1 MSKWQVINNR
11 HNRCNNR
18 KSRKCSFL
26 IAYICIH
33 SYLKRMKMNLYMTDK
48 RYKETIHTDKNNY
61 EYTTITQDENKV
73 RIYTLKNGL
82 KVFLA
87 QNFDAPRIQT
97 YIPVRTGS
105 NNDPSDNTGL
115 AHYLEHMM
123 FKGTSRLGTQ
133 NWEKEKVLLDQISDL
148 YEQHKAEQDPEK
160 KKEIY
165 TKIDEVSQQASQYA
179 IANEYDK
186 VISSLGASGTNAHTW
201 FDETVYKNNIPNNE
215 LEKWLKVEKE
225 RFSELT
231 LRLFHTELESVY
243 EEFNRAQDNDSRL
256 VNYELMDAL
265 FPTHPNGQ
273 QTTLGKP
280 EHLKNPSMK
289 AIHKYFDEYY
299 VPNNYAMVLVGD
311 LDFEETIQ
319 LVDQYFGAIPY
330 KELPKKTPII
340 EKPLTEIVERT
351 VKSPTTP
358 RTQLAW
364 RTDSYGSREAILA
377 DIIANILSN
386 RGEAGLLDLN
396 INQTQRM
403 LWAQAF
409 SVGLKEYGYFSIV
422 AVPKEMQTLN
432 EAKEMVLE
440 QIELLKKGDFPD
452 WMLPA
457 IINDFKLQRMKT
469 LETADGLA
477 TNLYDTYIKG
487 RSWEEELSEMDE
499 YSTVTKQEVVDF
511 SNEFFKDNYV
521 LINKEKGVNDK
532 LLRVDNPGITPIK
545 INREAQSEF
554 LQEILAEKTEDIQ
567 PEFIDY
573 QKEIKTTSVKDKKLS
588 FVKNKYNEIAQ
599 AHFIFPF
606 GSDHDRDLGIST
618 QVLQY
623 LGTEKFSPEDLK
635 KEFFKIG
642 VSNDFKTSADQ
653 LLISLSG
660 LEENLE
666 KGIELLQHWM
676 HNVQPDQEIYNQ
688 FVETI
693 LENREAVKKDKN
705 RIMTAL
711 TNYTK
716 LGEFSRFT
724 DIISKE
730 ELESSNVEVFTD
742 RMKKLF
748 DYPYQVFF
756 YGKSFEN
763 FTNYIEKYIETASLQ
778 IPEPKKY
785 PEPETKGNV
794 YFMNYDMVQ
803 MEMSKIGR
811 GNEVN
816 TANFGKINVF
826 NEYFGRGLSSIV
838 FQEIRESKSLAYSAY
853 VSYAANSE
861 SGHPDYITTY
871 IGTQPDKLQIA
882 VDTMSELMN
891 ELPEVPIQFE
901 NARNAALK
909 QIASTRITRTTIF
922 FNTLRLKKIGISHD
936 FRKDIYQQ
944 IQSLKFDDVNKFY
957 QTEIKPVHFNT
968 AIIGKRENLNME
980 AVNQMGE
987 FKELTLK
994 DIFGH

>member
-1 MSKWQVINNR
+1 MI
-11 HNRCNNR
+11 
-18 KSRKCSFL
+18 
-26 IAYICIH
+26 
-33 SYLKRMKMNLYMTDK
+33 DK
-48 RYKETIHTDKNNY
+48 RYRETVHTDKNNY
-61 EYTTITQDENKV
+61 EYITVTHDENKV

-123 FKGTSRLGTQ
+123 FKGTSKIGTQ
-133 NWEKEKVLLDQISDL
+133 NWEKEKELLDQISAL
-148 YEQHKAEQDPEK
+148 YEEHKAEQNPDK

-165 TKIDEVSQQASQYA
+165 KKIDEVSQEASQYA

-186 VISSLGASGTNAHTW
+186 VISSLGATGTNAHTW
-201 FDETVYKNNIPNNE
+201 FDETVYKNNVPNNE
-215 LEKWLKVEKE
+215 LEKWLKIEKE
-225 RFSELT
+225 RFSEVV

-273 QTTLGKP
+273 QTTIGDP

-319 LVDQYFGAIPY
+319 LVNQYFGTIPY
-330 KELPKKTPII
+330 RELPKKTPVI
-340 EKPLTEIVERT
+340 EQPLTKIIKRT

-358 RTQLAW
+358 RVQLAW
-364 RTDSYGSREAILA
+364 RTDSYGTREAMLA
-377 DIIANILSN
+377 DIVANILSN

-422 AVPKEMQTLN
+422 AVPKETQTLD

-440 QIELLKKGDFPD
+440 QIELIKKGDFPD
-452 WMLPA
+452 WILPA
-457 IINDFKLQRMKT
+457 IINDFKIQRLKG

-487 RSWEEELSEMDE
+487 RSWEQELNELDE
-499 YSTVTKQEVVDF
+499 YQDFTKEEVVDF
-511 SNEFFKDNYV
+511 AQTFFKNHYV
-521 LINKEKGVNDK
+521 EVYKEKGINDQ
-532 LLRVDNPGITPIK
+532 LVRVENPGITPIK

-554 LQEILAEKTEDIQ
+554 LKEILSEKTEDIQ

-573 QKEIKTTSVKDKKLS
+573 EKEIHTDIIKDKKLS
-588 FVKNKYNEIAQ
+588 FVHNKYNDIAQ
-599 AHFIFPF
+599 IHFIFPF
-606 GSDHDRDLGIST
+606 GGDHDRDLGIST
-618 QVLQY
+618 QLLQY
-623 LGTEKFSPEDLK
+623 LGTENLSAEDLK
-635 KEFFKIG
+635 QELFKIG
-642 VSNDFKTSADQ
+642 VTNDFKTTHDQ
-653 LLISLSG
+653 LIISLSG
-660 LEENLE
+660 LEENIE
-666 KGIELLQHWM
+666 KGIALLQNWM
-676 HNVQPDQEIYNQ
+676 YEVKPDQEIYTQ
-688 FVETI
+688 FVETV
-693 LENREAVKKDKN
+693 LENRQASKKDKN

-716 LGEFSRFT
+716 LGSFSRYT

-730 ELESSNVEVFTD
+730 ELESSSPEVFTN
-742 RMKKLF
+742 RMKQLF
-748 DYPYQVFF
+748 NYPYQLFY
-756 YGKSFEN
+756 YGKKLEN
-763 FTNYIEKYIETASLQ
+763 FKQYIGKYVENASLQ
-778 IPEPKKY
+778 IPEPKQY
-785 PEPETKGNV
+785 PEPETNGNV
-794 YFMNYDMVQ
+794 YFTDYDMVQ
-803 MEMSKIGR
+803 MEMSKVGR
-811 GNEVN
+811 GYEVN
-816 TANFGKINVF
+816 TSNFGKINVF

-861 SGHPDYITTY
+861 LGHADYITTY

-882 VDTMSELMN
+882 VSTMSELME

-909 QIASTRITRTTIF
+909 QIASTRITRNNIF
-922 FNTLRLKKIGISHD
+922 FNTLRLKKLNIYHD
-936 FRKDIYQQ
+936 FRKDIYAQ
-944 IQSLKFDDVNKFY
+944 IETLKFEDVREFY
-957 QTEIKPVHFNT
+957 QTNIKPIHFNT
-968 AIIGKRENLNME
+968 AIIGKKENLDMD
-980 AVNQMGE
+980 AVNEMGP
-987 FKELTLK
+987 FKELSLD

>member
-1 MSKWQVINNR
+1 
-11 HNRCNNR
+11 
-18 KSRKCSFL
+18 
-26 IAYICIH
+26 
-33 SYLKRMKMNLYMTDK
+33 MKFMIDK
-48 RYKETIHTDKNNY
+48 KFREEIHTDKNNY
-61 EYTTITQDENKV
+61 EYITVSNDENGV

-87 QNFDAPRIQT
+87 QNSDAPRIQT

-123 FKGTSRLGTQ
+123 FKGTSKLGTQ
-133 NWEKEKVLLDQISDL
+133 NWEKESELLDQISDL
-148 YEQHKAEQDPEK
+148 YEQHKAENDPEK

-165 TKIDEVSQQASQYA
+165 RKIDEVSQEASQYA

-186 VISSLGASGTNAHTW
+186 AISSLGASGTNAHTW
-201 FDETVYKNNIPNNE
+201 FDETVYKNNVPNNE
-215 LEKWLKVEKE
+215 LEKWLKIEKE
-225 RFSELT
+225 RFSELA

-273 QTTLGKP
+273 QTTLGKA

-311 LDFEETIQ
+311 LDFEDTIQ
-319 LVDQYFGAIPY
+319 LVDQYFGTIPY
-330 KELPKKTPII
+330 RELPKKTPII
-340 EKPLTEIVERT
+340 EKSITEIIKRT

-358 RTQLAW
+358 RVQLAW
-364 RTDSYGSREAILA
+364 RTESYGTKEAMLA
-377 DIIANILSN
+377 DVVVNILSN

-396 INQTQRM
+396 INQTQKL
-403 LWAQAF
+403 LWGQAY
-409 SVGLKEYGYFSIV
+409 SVGLKQYGYFSIV
-422 AVPKEMQTLN
+422 AVPKESQTLD
-432 EAKEMVLE
+432 EARDLVLE
-440 QIELLKKGDFPD
+440 QIELVKKGEFPD

-457 IINDFKLQRMKT
+457 IINDFKIQRMKA

-487 RSWEEELSEMDE
+487 RTWEQELNEMDQYE
-499 YSTVTKQEVVDF
+499 KLTKEEVIAF
-511 SNEFFKDNYV
+511 ANEFFRDNYV
-521 LINKEKGVNDK
+521 IVYKEKGVNEK
-532 LLRVDNPGITPIK
+532 LIRVENPGITPVK
-545 INREAQSEF
+545 INREAQSDF
-554 LQEILAEKTEDIQ
+554 LHQILEEKTEDIQ
-567 PEFIDY
+567 PEFVDY
-573 QKEIKTTSVKDKKLS
+573 EKEIQKDTVKGKRIS
-588 FVKNKYNEIAQ
+588 FVKNKYNDIAQ
-599 AHFIFPF
+599 VHFIFPF

-642 VSNDFKTSADQ
+642 VTNDFKTTNDQ
-653 LLISLSG
+653 LIISLNG
-660 LEENLE
+660 LEENIE
-666 KGIELLQHWM
+666 KGIDLLQHWLYE
-676 HNVQPDQEIYNQ
+676 VKPDQEIYRQ
-688 FVETI
+688 FTETI
-693 LENREAVKKDKN
+693 LENRAAMKKDKG

-716 LGEFSRFT
+716 LGPFSRFT
-724 DIISKE
+724 DVISKE

-748 DYPYQVFF
+748 KYPYQIFF
-756 YGKSFEN
+756 YGRNFEN
-763 FTNYIEKYIETASLQ
+763 FTSYIGKYTENESFV
-778 IPEPKKY
+778 IPEPKNY
-785 PEPETKGNV
+785 PEPETDGNV
-794 YFMNYDMVQ
+794 YFTDYDMVQ
-803 MEMSKIGR
+803 MEMSKVGR
-811 GNEVN
+811 GRNVN
-816 TANFGKINVF
+816 TENFGKINVF

-861 SGHPDYITTY
+861 LDHPDYITTY

-882 VDTMSELMN
+882 VDTMTELMT
-891 ELPEVPIQFE
+891 ELPEVKVQFE
-901 NARNAALK
+901 NAKNSALK
-909 QIASTRITRTTIF
+909 QIASQRVTRTNIF
-922 FNTLRLKKIGISHD
+922 FNTLRLRKLNIHHD
-936 FRKDIYQQ
+936 FRKDIYRQ
-944 IQSLKFDDVNKFY
+944 IESLKFEDLKDFY
-957 QTEIKPVHFNT
+957 DHYIKSVHFNT
-968 AIIGKRENLNME
+968 AIIGKKENLNRE
-980 AVNQMGE
+980 AVDKMGTFRE
-987 FKELTLK
+987 VSLK

>member
-1 MSKWQVINNR
+1 MSL
-11 HNRCNNR
+11 
-18 KSRKCSFL
+18 F
-26 IAYICIH
+26 
-33 SYLKRMKMNLYMTDK
+33 MTNG
-48 RYKETIHTDKNNY
+48 RYNETIHTDPNNY
-61 EYTTITQDENKV
+61 EYITISNDENKV

-123 FKGTSRLGTQ
+123 FKGTSKIGTQ
-133 NWEKEKVLLDQISDL
+133 NWEKESELLHQISEL
-148 YEQHKAEQDPEK
+148 YEQHKAESDPDK
-160 KKEIY
+160 KKAIY
-165 TKIDEVSQQASQYA
+165 KKIDEISQEASRYA

-186 VISSLGASGTNAHTW
+186 VISSLGATGTNAHTW

-225 RFSELT
+225 RFSEMV

-299 VPNNYAMVLVGD
+299 VPNNYAVVLVGD

-330 KELPKKTPII
+330 RELPKKTPVI
-340 EKPLTEIVERT
+340 EKPITEIVKRT

-358 RTQLAW
+358 RVQLAW
-364 RTDSYGSREAILA
+364 RTESYGTKESILA

-386 RGEAGLLDLN
+386 RGEAGLVDLN
-396 INQTQRM
+396 INQTQKL
-403 LWAQAF
+403 LWGQAF
-409 SVGLKEYGYFSIV
+409 SVGLKQYGYFSIV
-422 AVPKEMQTLN
+422 AVPKETQTLD
-432 EAKEMVLE
+432 EAKELVLE
-440 QIELLKKGDFPD
+440 QIELVKKGDFPD

-487 RSWEEELSEMDE
+487 RTWEQELNEMDE
-499 YSTVTKQEVVDF
+499 YAGFTKEDVVEF
-511 SNEFFKDNYV
+511 ANEFFKDNYV
-521 LINKEKGVNDK
+521 IVYKEKGINDK
-532 LLRVDNPGITPIK
+532 LIRVENPGITPVK

-554 LQEILAEKTEDIQ
+554 LQQILAEKTEDIT

-573 QKEIKTTSVKDKKLS
+573 QKKIKTDIIKDKKLS
-588 FVKNKYNEIAQ
+588 FVKNKYNDIAQ
-599 AHFIFPF
+599 VHFIFPF

-618 QVLQY
+618 QILQY
-623 LGTEKFSPEDLK
+623 LGTDRFSPEDLK

-642 VSNDFKTSADQ
+642 VSNDFKTSNDQ
-653 LLISLSG
+653 LLVSLSG

-676 HNVQPDQEIYNQ
+676 YDVKPDQEIYSQ
-688 FVETI
+688 FVETV
-693 LENREAVKKDKN
+693 LENRTAVKKDKG
-705 RIMTAL
+705 RIMSAL

-724 DIISKE
+724 DIISKK
-730 ELESSNVEVFTD
+730 ELESSAIEVFTD

-748 DYPYQVFF
+748 RFPYQIFF
-756 YGKSFEN
+756 YGKDFER
-763 FTNYIEKYIETASLQ
+763 FTAYIGKYTENESLSV
-778 IPEPKKY
+778 PEPKQY
-785 PEPETKGNV
+785 PEPETIGNV
-794 YFMNYDMVQ
+794 YFTNYDMVQ
-803 MEMSKIGR
+803 MEMSKVGK
-811 GNEVN
+811 GNLVN
-816 TANFGKINVF
+816 IDNFGKINVF

-853 VSYAANSE
+853 VSYAPNSE
-861 SGHPDYITTY
+861 LNHPDYITTY

-882 VDTMSELMN
+882 VDTMTELMS
-891 ELPEVPIQFE
+891 ELPEVHSQFE

-909 QIASTRITRTTIF
+909 QIASTRITRTNIF
-922 FNTLRLKKIGISHD
+922 FNTLRLKKLNIHHD

-944 IQSLKFDDVNKFY
+944 IENLSFDDLKQFY
-957 QTEIKPVHFNT
+957 NTDIKPIHFNT
-968 AIIGKRENLNME
+968 AIIGKKENLNRE
-980 AVNQMGE
+980 AVDQMGT
-987 FKELTLK
+987 FKEVSLK

>member
-1 MSKWQVINNR
+1 MI
-11 HNRCNNR
+11 
-18 KSRKCSFL
+18 
-26 IAYICIH
+26 
-33 SYLKRMKMNLYMTDK
+33 DK
-48 RYKETIHTDKNNY
+48 RYTETVHTDKNNY
-61 EYTTITQDENKV
+61 EYITVTHDENKV

-123 FKGTSRLGTQ
+123 FKGTSKIGTQ
-133 NWEKEKVLLDQISDL
+133 NWEKEKELLDQISAL
-148 YEQHKAEQDPEK
+148 YEEHKAEQDPEK

-165 TKIDEVSQQASQYA
+165 KKIDEVSQDASQYA

-201 FDETVYKNNIPNNE
+201 FDETVYKNNVPNNE
-215 LEKWLKVEKE
+215 LEKWLKIEKE
-225 RFSELT
+225 RFSEVV

-265 FPTHPNGQ
+265 FPAHPNGQ
-273 QTTLGKP
+273 QTTIGKP

-311 LDFEETIQ
+311 LDFEDTIQ
-319 LVDQYFGAIPY
+319 LVDQYFGTIPY
-330 KELPKKTPII
+330 KELPKKTAVV
-340 EKPLTEIVERT
+340 EQPLTEIVKRT

-358 RTQLAW
+358 RVQLAW
-364 RTDSYGSREAILA
+364 RTDSYGTREAMLA
-377 DIIANILSN
+377 DIVANILSN

-409 SVGLKEYGYFSIV
+409 SVGLKQYGYFSIV
-422 AVPKEMQTLN
+422 AVPKETQTLE

-440 QIELLKKGDFPD
+440 QIELIKKGDFPD
-452 WMLPA
+452 WLLPA
-457 IINDFKLQRMKT
+457 IINDFKLQRLKG

-487 RSWEEELSEMDE
+487 RSWEQELNELDE
-499 YSTVTKQEVVDF
+499 YQDFTKEEVVDF
-511 SNEFFKDNYV
+511 TNAFFKDNYAV
-521 LINKEKGVNDK
+521 IYKEKGVNDQ
-532 LLRVDNPGITPIK
+532 LIRVENPGITPIK
-545 INREAQSEF
+545 INRDAQSDF
-554 LQEILAEKTEDIQ
+554 LKEIVAEKTEDIQ

-573 QKEIKTTSVKDKKLS
+573 QKEITTDTIKDKKLS
-588 FVKNKYNEIAQ
+588 FVTNKYNDIAQ
-599 AHFIFPF
+599 IHFIFPF

-618 QVLQY
+618 QLLQY
-623 LGTEKFSPEDLK
+623 LGTEDLSPEDLK
-635 KEFFKIG
+635 NEFFKIG
-642 VSNDFKTSADQ
+642 ITNDFKTTHDQ

-660 LEENLE
+660 LEENIE
-666 KGIELLQHWM
+666 KGIVLLQQWM
-676 HNVQPDQEIYNQ
+676 YDLKPDQEIYKQ
-688 FVETI
+688 FVETV
-693 LENREAVKKDKN
+693 LENRQATKKDKN

-716 LGEFSRFT
+716 LGSFSRYT

-730 ELESSNVEVFTD
+730 ELESTNSEVFTD
-742 RMKKLF
+742 RMKQLF
-748 DYPYQVFF
+748 KFPYQLFF
-756 YGKSFEN
+756 YGKNLEN
-763 FTNYIEKYIETASLQ
+763 FKQYIGKYVENESFQ
-778 IPEPKKY
+778 IPEPKQY
-785 PEPETKGNV
+785 PEPETNGNV
-794 YFMNYDMVQ
+794 YFTDYDMVQ
-803 MEMSKIGR
+803 MEMSKVGR
-811 GNEVN
+811 GHVVD
-816 TANFGKINVF
+816 TSNFGKINVF

-853 VSYAANSE
+853 VSYSANSE
-861 SGHPDYITTY
+861 LGHPDYITTY
-871 IGTQPDKLQIA
+871 IGTQPDKLQTA
-882 VDTMSELMN
+882 VSTMNELMN

-901 NARNAALK
+901 NSRNAALK
-909 QIASTRITRTTIF
+909 QIASTRITRNNIF
-922 FNTLRLKKIGISHD
+922 FNTLRLKKLGISHD
-936 FRKDIYQQ
+936 FRKDIYGQ
-944 IQSLKFDDVNKFY
+944 IEGLNFENLKAFY
-957 QTEIKPVHFNT
+957 NAEVKPIHFNT
-968 AIIGKRENLNME
+968 AIIGKKENLDMD
-980 AVNQMGE
+980 AVNQMGN

-994 DIFGH
+994 EIFGH

>member
-1 MSKWQVINNR
+1 
-11 HNRCNNR
+11 
-18 KSRKCSFL
+18 
-26 IAYICIH
+26 
-33 SYLKRMKMNLYMTDK
+33 MTDK

-61 EYTTITQDENKV
+61 EYITIPQDENKV

-105 NNDPSDNTGL
+105 NNDPADNTGL

-133 NWEKEKVLLDQISDL
+133 NWEREKVLLDQISDL
-148 YEQHKAEQDPEK
+148 YEQHKAEQDPEN

-165 TKIDEVSQQASQYA
+165 TKIDEVSQEASQYA

-299 VPNNYAMVLVGD
+299 VPNNYAIVLVGD
-311 LDFEETIQ
+311 LDFEETVQ
-319 LVDQYFGAIPY
+319 LIDQYFGAIPY

-340 EKPLTEIVERT
+340 EKPITGIVERT

-377 DIIANILSN
+377 DIVANILSN

-422 AVPKEMQTLN
+422 AVPKETQTLK

-457 IINDFKLQRMKT
+457 IINDFKVQRMKA
-469 LETADGLA
+469 LETADGIA

-487 RSWEEELSEMDE
+487 RSWEQELNEMDE
-499 YSTVTKQEVVDF
+499 YSEFTKKEVIDF
-511 SNEFFKDNYV
+511 ANEFFKDNYV
-521 LINKEKGVNDK
+521 IINKEKGVNDK

-554 LQEILAEKTEDIQ
+554 LKEILAEKTDDIQ

-573 QKEIKTTSVKDKKLS
+573 QKEIKTAAVKDKKLS

-642 VSNDFKTSADQ
+642 VSNDFKTTADQ

-660 LEENLE
+660 LEENIE
-666 KGIELLQHWM
+666 NGIELLQHWM
-676 HNVQPDQEIYNQ
+676 HNVKPDQEIYNQ

-724 DIISKE
+724 DIISKK

-756 YGKSFEN
+756 YGKNFEN

-882 VDTMSELMN
+882 VDTMSELMS

-944 IQSLKFDDVNKFY
+944 IQNLKFDDVKQFY

>member
-1 MSKWQVINNR
+1 
-11 HNRCNNR
+11 
-18 KSRKCSFL
+18 
-26 IAYICIH
+26 
-33 SYLKRMKMNLYMTDK
+33 MTDK

-61 EYTTITQDENKV
+61 EYITITHDENGV

-87 QNFDAPRIQT
+87 QNFDSPRIQT

-123 FKGTSRLGTQ
+123 FKGTSGIGTQ
-133 NWEKEKVLLDQISDL
+133 NWEKEKVLLDQISEL
-148 YEQHKAEQDPEK
+148 YEQHKAEADPEK

-165 TKIDEVSQQASQYA
+165 KKIDEVSQEASQYA

-201 FDETVYKNNIPNNE
+201 FDETVYKNNIPSNE

-225 RFSELT
+225 RFSEIV

-265 FPTHPNGQ
+265 FPIHANGQ
-273 QTTLGKP
+273 QTTLGKA

-299 VPNNYAMVLVGD
+299 VPNNYAMVMVGD
-311 LDFEETIQ
+311 LDYERTIQ
-319 LVDQYFGAIPY
+319 LIDQYFGTIPY
-330 KELPKKTPII
+330 KELPKKTPVV
-340 EKPLTEIVERT
+340 EQPLRGIVERT

-358 RTQLAW
+358 RVQMAW
-364 RTDSYGSREAILA
+364 RTDSYGTREAMLA
-377 DIIANILSN
+377 DITANIMSN

-409 SVGLKEYGYFSIV
+409 SVGLKQYGYFSIV
-422 AVPKEMQTLN
+422 AVPKETQSLKD
-432 EAKEMVLE
+432 AKDMVLE
-440 QIELLKKGDFPD
+440 QIELIKRGEFPD

-457 IINDFKLQRMKT
+457 IINDFKLQRMKA

-487 RSWEEELSEMDE
+487 RTWEEELNEMDV
-499 YSTVTKQEVVDF
+499 YASFTKQDVIHFAND
-511 SNEFFKDNYV
+511 FFKDNYV

-532 LLRVDNPGITPIK
+532 LIRVENPGITPIK
-545 INREAQSEF
+545 INRDAQSEF
-554 LQEILAEKTEDIQ
+554 LKQILAEKTEDIQ

-573 QKEIKTTSVKDKKLS
+573 DKEIITGQVKDKKLS
-588 FVKNKYNEIAQ
+588 FVKNKYNDIAQ
-599 AHFIFPF
+599 VYFIFPL
-606 GSDHDRDLGIST
+606 GSDHDRDLAIST
-618 QVLQY
+618 QLLQY
-623 LGTEKFSPEDLK
+623 LGTEDYAPEDLK

-642 VSNDFKTSADQ
+642 VSNDFKTTNDQ
-653 LLISLSG
+653 LTVSLSG
-660 LEENLE
+660 LEENIE
-666 KGIELLQHWM
+666 KGIRLLQHWM
-676 HNVQPDQEIYNQ
+676 YKVKPDQEIYKQ
-688 FVETI
+688 FVETV
-693 LENREAVKKDKN
+693 LENREAMKKDKN

-724 DIISKE
+724 DVISKE
-730 ELESSNVEVFTD
+730 ELQNSEVEIFTD
-742 RMKKLF
+742 RMKRMF
-748 DYPYQVFF
+748 AFPYQIFF
-756 YGKSFEN
+756 YGKNLEN
-763 FTNYIEKYIETASLQ
+763 FKTYIENYVEVSSLE

-785 PEPETKGNV
+785 PEPETDGKVN
-794 YFMNYDMVQ
+794 FINYDMVQ
-803 MEMSKIGR
+803 VEMSKIGR
-811 GNEVN
+811 GHNIN
-816 TANFGKINVF
+816 NANLGKINVF

-861 SGHPDYITTY
+861 SGHPDYVTTY

-901 NARNAALK
+901 NAKSTALK
-909 QIASTRITRTTIF
+909 QIASTRITRTNIF
-922 FNTLRLKKIGISHD
+922 FNTLRLKKIGINHD
-936 FRKDIYQQ
+936 FRKDMYEE
-944 IQSLKFDDVNKFY
+944 IQKLDFNGIKEFY
-957 QTEIKPVHFNT
+957 RTEIKPLRFNT
-968 AIIGKRENLNME
+968 AILGKKENLDMD
-980 AVNQMGE
+980 AVNKMGS
-987 FKELTLK
+987 FKEVSLK